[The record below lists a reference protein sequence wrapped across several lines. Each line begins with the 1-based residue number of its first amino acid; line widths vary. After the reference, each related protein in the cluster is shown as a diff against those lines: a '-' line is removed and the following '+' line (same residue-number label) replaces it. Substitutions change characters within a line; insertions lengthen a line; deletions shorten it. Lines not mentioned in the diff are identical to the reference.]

1 MQLFSARFLV
11 GAVSLAMI
19 FGFATSNRGLAAPED
34 VLASIDGQP
43 ITEAELDLAVND
55 LEQQLVNIP
64 AERRRAAA
72 LSFLVEIHLLAAE
85 AEKTGLHETPAFQRR
100 MRMLRQRTLH
110 TGFVEQEV
118 AAKMTEEEVRG
129 RYDLEVANTP
139 PVNEIKARHILLK
152 TKDEAMAVIGE
163 LDGGAE
169 FIALAKRKSTG
180 PSGPNGGDLGYFG
193 PGQMV
198 PPFEDV
204 AFKLQVGSFS
214 KEPVETQFGWHVILV
229 EDRRTRQPPAYEE
242 VREQMRGV
250 LFREIYARMV
260 GDLRSKARVEIANEE
275 LKRQVEEI
283 GR

>member
-1 MQLFSARFLV
+1 MQLFSARFLA
-11 GAVSLAMI
+11 GTVSLAMI
-19 FGFATSNRGLAAPED
+19 VGFAASNRSRAAPED

-55 LEQQLVNIP
+55 LEQQLVNVP

-72 LSFLVEIHLLAAE
+72 LSFLVEVRLLAAE

-100 MRMLRQRTLH
+100 MRMLRQRALH

-152 TKDEAMAVIGE
+152 TRDEAMAVIAE

-169 FIALAKRKSTG
+169 FVALAKRKSTG

>member
-1 MQLFSARFLV
+1 MQLFSARFLA

-19 FGFATSNRGLAAPED
+19 VGFAASNRGLAAPED

-55 LEQQLVNIP
+55 LEQQLVNVP

-72 LSFLVEIHLLAAE
+72 LSFLVEIRLLAVE
-85 AEKTGLHETPAFQRR
+85 AEKNGLHETPAFQRR

-110 TGFVEQEV
+110 AGFLEQEV
-118 AAKMTEEEVRG
+118 AAKVTEEEVRG

-169 FIALAKRKSTG
+169 FVALAKRKSTG

>member
-1 MQLFSARFLV
+1 MQLFSARFLA

-19 FGFATSNRGLAAPED
+19 VGFATSNRGLAAPED

-55 LEQQLVNIP
+55 LEQQLVNVP

-72 LSFLVEIHLLAAE
+72 LSFLVEVRLLAAE

-110 TGFVEQEV
+110 AGFLEQEV
-118 AAKMTEEEVRG
+118 AAKVTEEEVRG

-169 FIALAKRKSTG
+169 FVALAKRKSTG

>member
-1 MQLFSARFLV
+1 MQLFSARFLA

-19 FGFATSNRGLAAPED
+19 VGFATSNRGLAAPED

-55 LEQQLVNIP
+55 LEQQLVNVP

-72 LSFLVEIHLLAAE
+72 LSFLVEIRLLAVE

-110 TGFVEQEV
+110 AGFLEQEV
-118 AAKMTEEEVRG
+118 AAKVTEEEVRG

-152 TKDEAMAVIGE
+152 TRDEAMAVIGE

-169 FIALAKRKSTG
+169 FVALAKRKSTG

>member
-1 MQLFSARFLV
+1 MQLFSARFLA

-72 LSFLVEIHLLAAE
+72 LSFLVEIRLLAAE

-169 FIALAKRKSTG
+169 FVALAKRKSTG